1 MRLASHTHGSV
12 IPWNNLNFIII
23 IIIIWFILLAIS
35 NLAFLD
41 TI

>member
-12 IPWNNLNFIII
+12 IPWNTLNFII